1 VAGLRRC
8 STLLAFQVIP
18 QQRQRTIESDR
29 GIAVG
34 HFVAHQLLHA
44 PEGVMHLARHREVHG
59 RLDQLSWV
67 GDLRVA
73 GLR

>member
-1 VAGLRRC
+1 MGRRRC
-8 STLLAFQVIP
+8 SALLAFQVIP
-18 QQRQRTIESDR
+18 QQRQRTVEDDGR
-29 GIAVG
+29 IAVRQL
-34 HFVAHQLLHA
+34 VAHQLLHA